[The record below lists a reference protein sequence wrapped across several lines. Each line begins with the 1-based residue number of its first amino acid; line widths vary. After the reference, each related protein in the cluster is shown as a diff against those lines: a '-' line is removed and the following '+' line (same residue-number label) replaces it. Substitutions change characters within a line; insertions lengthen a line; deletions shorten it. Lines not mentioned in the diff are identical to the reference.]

1 MQISFRWMWP
11 ICDDHWACN
20 GRGEWQSWRKH
31 RRNQN
36 RLCSKTTK
44 TGRYHQKGTV
54 IAIFPPCNGD
64 GQFLWKKNLHLQL
77 IESKE
82 TLARNNQ
89 ISKQQMNDMQM
100 NIAFFT
106 ETNKTLDKDLQT
118 ASKTIVSQENSKTIR
133 TNWKIDAN
141 TKFTISAILLTGWA
155 WDEIES
161 LRKTDCLWTSYIKV
175 SMPLFTCI

>member
-1 MQISFRWMWP
+1 MLENYKNWKISSKRYRDRNISALQRRWSILM
-11 ICDDHWACN
+11 
-20 GRGEWQSWRKH
+20 
-31 RRNQN
+31 
-36 RLCSKTTK
+36 
-44 TGRYHQKGTV
+44 
-54 IAIFPPCNGD
+54 
-64 GQFLWKKNLHLQL
+64 KKNLHLQL

-82 TLARNNQ
+82 ALARNNQ

-141 TKFTISAILLTGWA
+141 TKFTISAILLTG
-155 WDEIES
+155 
-161 LRKTDCLWTSYIKV
+161 
-175 SMPLFTCI
+175 